1 MTTKIEWVKN
11 ADGSQG
17 RPSMTNKQREPQSL
31 VEACQILK
39 DANSE
44 FVRLFLETAGVFKLW
59 HKILGKR

>member
-1 MTTKIEWVKN
+1 
-11 ADGSQG
+11 
-17 RPSMTNKQREPQSL
+17 MTNKQREPQSL